1 MSHVVSS
8 SAPISS
14 AHTVKAYSGFGILG
28 ADIPT
33 TGDNGGSPVLN
44 DGVTSTSEYHWRVE
58 TAPSDGDL
66 TIYPDLSFI
75 WDGTG
80 VADGSYPW
88 VYRLFED
95 GVSQGTAT
103 VSQTVGAASGA
114 LVGQG
119 SALTGASART
129 REHANTGALAGQ
141 GAAVAGTSNRTR
153 EHANTGVLAG
163 QGAAIA
169 GTAAHVAIHAT
180 TGALAG
186 AGAAVVGTSARFRAM
201 AATGAL
207 AGQGAAI
214 AGSAN
219 HASGAVTH
227 DTSGALAGAGAA
239 VAGTAARTRIHA
251 ATGALAGQGA
261 AVAGASARTRDH
273 QTTGDLF
280 GAGAVIVGS
289 SDRSRVAK
297 THDTI
302 GALFGAGAELF
313 GQAAGPYVE
322 MTVGIGPRKKPYK
335 FPQWEPA
342 PDRLPA
348 AAGRRRRDEAEL
360 MVIGAL

>member
-103 VSQTVGAASGA
+103 VSQTVGAVTHDTS
-114 LVGQG
+114 
-119 SALTGASART
+119 
-129 REHANTGALAGQ
+129 GALAGS
-141 GAAVAGTSNRTR
+141 GAAVAGDSARSH
-153 EHANTGVLAG
+153 EHPTTGVLAG
-163 QGAAIA
+163 QGTAIT

-186 AGAAVVGTSARFRAM
+186 AGAAVAGASARFRAM
-201 AATGAL
+201 AATGTL
-207 AGQGAAI
+207 AGQGAAV

-251 ATGALAGQGA
+251 ATGALAGQDA

-289 SDRSRVAK
+289 SDRSRVAQ

-348 AAGRRRRDEAEL
+348 VSDRRRRDEAEL
-360 MVIGAL
+360 MMIGAL